1 MKMKKLIQLCAA
13 ALAALLCLTSCA
25 GSGET
30 VSGESSSADAAG
42 TEVNPYCVD
51 REVRDDYKS
60 IEISGTHDIRILFIN
75 AGKADSILVE
85 ADGRHYLIDTG
96 AETSVPKIAASLEY
110 MGVERL
116 SALFLTHSH
125 GDHIGG
131 LAMLADWWGSDVCYT
146 PSISGEMAK
155 IQKAANDASLEPV
168 MLDPG
173 QVVELSEGLYFEVLG
188 PIRYNPIDEND
199 NSLVL
204 RMTVNGKTV
213 LFAADMQHEE
223 EKTLMRAGFDLR
235 CDVLKVGNH
244 GNKDATS
251 VSFIEETSPDYAI
264 ITTDRTVDEN
274 SAHKSIRNG
283 LESVGAQVLVTDEY
297 DLGVLCEIAHDGTI
311 TMENAV
317 WGHVSDDIEFVSIS
331 KEEQTAVL
339 RNTGSEDLDLS
350 RWFLTSDR
358 GGELFIFP
366 EGAVIPAGGELV
378 VASNDSKA
386 DADYRWGD
394 AKVWH
399 KSKDDKGTL
408 IDRHGNVI
416 DEMMS
421 E

>member
-1 MKMKKLIQLCAA
+1 MKRYIRFFTAV
-13 ALAALLCLTSCA
+13 LAAVLLLTACT
-25 GSGET
+25 GTETSGET
-30 VSGESSSADAAG
+30 SGNT
-42 TEVNPYCVD
+42 TETVTDPYRTD

-60 IEISGTHDIRILFIN
+60 IEISGEHDVRILFIN

-85 ADGRHYLIDTG
+85 ADGQYYLIDTG
-96 AETSVPKIAASLEY
+96 AKTSVPKIAAALGY
-110 MGVERL
+110 MEVERL
-116 SALFLTHSH
+116 SAIFLTHSH

-131 LAMLADWWGSDVCYT
+131 MDMLSGMWGSDACYA
-146 PSISGEMAK
+146 PSISGEMTK
-155 IQKAANDASLEPV
+155 IQKAAASASLEPV

-188 PIRYNPIDEND
+188 PIRFNPLDEND

-213 LFAADMQHEE
+213 LFAADMQHDE
-223 EKTLMRAGFDLR
+223 EKTLMRAGFDLS
-235 CDVLKVGNH
+235 CDILKVGNH

-251 VSFIEETSPDYAI
+251 VAFMEETSPDYAI
-264 ITTDRTVDEN
+264 VTTDRKVDEN

-283 LESVGAQVLVTDEY
+283 LESVGAEMLVTDEY
-297 DLGVLCEIAHDGTI
+297 DLGILCEIAHDGTI

-317 WGHVSDDIEFVSIS
+317 WGHVSDDVEFVSIS
-331 KEEQTAVL
+331 KDEQTAIL

-350 RWFLTSDR
+350 RWFITSDR
-358 GGELFIFP
+358 GGELFMFP
-366 EGAVIPAGGELV
+366 DGAVIPAGGELI
-378 VASNDSKA
+378 VAANDSKA
-386 DADYRWGD
+386 DADYKWGD
-394 AKVWH
+394 AKVWN
-399 KSKDDKGTL
+399 KNKDDKGTL

>member
-1 MKMKKLIQLCAA
+1 MKRYIRFF
-13 ALAALLCLTSCA
+13 AALLSAVLFLTACA
-25 GSGET
+25 GTETSGET
-30 VSGESSSADAAG
+30 SANAPETIAD
-42 TEVNPYCVD
+42 PYRTD

-60 IEISGTHDIRILFIN
+60 IEISGEHDVRILFIN

-85 ADGRHYLIDTG
+85 ADGQHYLIDTG
-96 AETSVPKIAASLEY
+96 AKTSVPKIAAALGY
-110 MGVERL
+110 MEVERL
-116 SALFLTHSH
+116 SAVFLTHSH

-131 LAMLADWWGSDVCYT
+131 MDMLSGMWESDVCYT
-146 PSISGEMAK
+146 PSISGEMTK
-155 IQKAANDASLEPV
+155 IQKAAASASLEPV

-173 QVVELSEGLYFEVLG
+173 QAVELSEGLYFEVLG
-188 PIRYNPIDEND
+188 PIRFNPLDEND

-213 LFAADMQHEE
+213 LFAADMQHDE
-223 EKTLMRAGFDLR
+223 EKTLMRAGFDLS

-251 VSFIEETSPDYAI
+251 VAFMEETSPDYAI
-264 ITTDRTVDEN
+264 VTTDRKVDEN

-283 LESVGAQVLVTDEY
+283 LGSVGAEMLVTDEY
-297 DLGVLCEIAHDGTI
+297 DLGILCEIAHDGTI

-317 WGHVSDDIEFVSIS
+317 WGHVSDDVEFVSIS
-331 KEEQTAVL
+331 KEEQTAIL

-350 RWFLTSDR
+350 RWFITSDR
-358 GGELFIFP
+358 GGELFMFP
-366 EGAVIPAGGELV
+366 DGAILPAGGELV
-378 VASNDSKA
+378 VAANDSKA
-386 DADYRWGD
+386 DADYKWGD
-394 AKVWH
+394 AKVWN
-399 KSKDDKGTL
+399 KNKDDKGTL

>member
-1 MKMKKLIQLCAA
+1 M
-13 ALAALLCLTSCA
+13 LLLTACA
-25 GSGET
+25 GTETSGET
-30 VSGESSSADAAG
+30 SANAPETIAD
-42 TEVNPYCVD
+42 PYRTD

-60 IEISGTHDIRILFIN
+60 IEISGEHDVRILFIN

-85 ADGRHYLIDTG
+85 ADGQHYLIDTG
-96 AETSVPKIAASLEY
+96 AKTSVPKIAAALGY
-110 MGVERL
+110 MEVERL
-116 SALFLTHSH
+116 SAVFLTHSH

-131 LAMLADWWGSDVCYT
+131 MDMLSGMWESDVCYT
-146 PSISGEMAK
+146 PSISGEMTK
-155 IQKAANDASLEPV
+155 IQKAAASASLEPV

-173 QVVELSEGLYFEVLG
+173 QAVELSEGLYFEVLG
-188 PIRYNPIDEND
+188 PIRFNPLDEND

-213 LFAADMQHEE
+213 LFAADMQHDE
-223 EKTLMRAGFDLR
+223 EKTLMRAGFDLS

-251 VSFIEETSPDYAI
+251 VAFMEETSPDYAI
-264 ITTDRTVDEN
+264 VTTDRKVDEN

-283 LESVGAQVLVTDEY
+283 LESVGAEMLVTDEY
-297 DLGVLCEIAHDGTI
+297 DLGILCEIAHDGTI

-317 WGHVSDDIEFVSIS
+317 WGHVSDDVEFVSIS
-331 KEEQTAVL
+331 KEEQTAIL

-350 RWFLTSDR
+350 RWFITSDR
-358 GGELFIFP
+358 GGELFMFP
-366 EGAVIPAGGELV
+366 DGAILPAGGELV
-378 VASNDSKA
+378 VAANDSKA
-386 DADYRWGD
+386 DADYKWGD
-394 AKVWH
+394 AKVWN
-399 KSKDDKGTL
+399 KNKDDKGTL

>member
-1 MKMKKLIQLCAA
+1 MKQYIRFFAV
-13 ALAALLCLTSCA
+13 LLSAVLFLTSCT
-25 GSGET
+25 GSVTSGET
-30 VSGESSSADAAG
+30 SGDAPE
-42 TEVNPYCVD
+42 TTVDPYRVD

-60 IEISGTHDIRILFIN
+60 IEISGEHDIRIFFVN

-85 ADGRHYLIDTG
+85 ADGKHYLIDTG
-96 AETSVPKIAASLEY
+96 EKTSVPKISAALEY
-110 MGVERL
+110 MEVERL
-116 SALFLTHSH
+116 SAVFLTHSH
-125 GDHIGG
+125 SDHIGG
-131 LAMLADWWGSDVCYT
+131 MPMLSQHWASDVCYT
-146 PSISGEMAK
+146 PAISGEMTK
-155 IQKAANDASLEPV
+155 IQKAAASASLEPV

-188 PIRYNPIDEND
+188 PIRFNPLDEND

-235 CDVLKVGNH
+235 CDILKVGNH

-251 VSFIEETSPDYAI
+251 TAFIEETSPDYAV

-283 LESVGAQVLVTDEY
+283 LESVGAEVLITDEY
-297 DLGVLCEIAHDGTI
+297 DLGILCEIAHDGTI
-311 TMENAV
+311 TMENVA
-317 WGHVSDDIEFVSIS
+317 WGHVSDDVEFVSIS
-331 KEEQTAVL
+331 KEEQTAVI

-350 RWFLTSDR
+350 YWFITSDR
-358 GGELFIFP
+358 GGELFMFP
-366 EGAVIPAGGELV
+366 EGAVLPAGGELV
-378 VASNDSKA
+378 VAANDSKA
-386 DADYRWGD
+386 DADYKWGD
-394 AKVWH
+394 AKVWN
-399 KSKDDKGTL
+399 KNKDDKGTL

-416 DEMMS
+416 DEMLS